1 MTSSPRSGVRG
12 SHVGIWLAA
21 LVLVAAVASVLVAG
35 GARSASPQGLIAFG
49 RNSGLYVMRTDGS
62 GVHPVWRRGS
72 VQDLAWSPDGDWIVF
87 RSERDGGPEIY
98 VIRADGSDATRLTF
112 DGAGNSNPRWLVGR

>member
-62 GVHPVWRRGS
+62 GVHPLWRRGS
-72 VQDLAWSPDGDWIVF
+72 VQDLAWSPDGQRLAFVTRDSIWVMDA
-87 RSERDGGPEIY
+87 DGG
-98 VIRADGSDATRLTF
+98 
-112 DGAGNSNPRWLVGR
+112 NPVRVAKGVKAAP